1 MAKLQCDICGGKL
14 MAKSGGIYECE
25 FCGVQY
31 DTEWAKAKIQEIRGT
46 VQVEGTVEVKGTVT
60 FDTQS
65 EKANLLKRIAICAED
80 KDFDKIKKITE
91 QLLSTLESIAK
102 STEWKN
108 ALRYADPKRSEE
120 LKARMDSA
128 IDYWKKDDPEL
139 KRRFDKIQ
147 PVQNLIYS
155 FNGGIIALQSDGTV
169 RATYTKEKKWISAVE
184 KWTGI
189 KKLC

>member
-60 FDTQS
+60 VDTQS

-80 KDFDKIKKITE
+80 KNFDKIKKLTE
-91 QLLSTLESIAK
+91 QLLSLEPECGDAYLWQLVRK
-102 STEWKN
+102 YKCCTQDGLFK
-108 ALRYADPKRSEE
+108 L
-120 LKARMDSA
+120 LL
-128 IDYWKKDDPEL
+128 PEL
-139 KRRFDKIQ
+139 KSIEKSSEWKMLF
-147 PVQNLIYS
+147 VMLILIEVKS
-155 FNGGIIALQSDGTV
+155 LKHVWTLRLTIG
-169 RATYTKEKKWISAVE
+169 KKTTLS
-184 KWTGI
+184 
-189 KKLC
+189 